1 MIATT
6 HEKALCITQIE
17 REGFTVIRRVFAQQE
32 VEAILRELGTALQ
45 PRQEATA
52 IRSDAGTVYAARNL
66 LTLWPPVADVW
77 RRPPLPEI
85 LAAVLGNQFGLVR
98 VLYFDKP
105 PERTW
110 ALPWH
115 KDLTIAVCNN
125 RLPSNQ
131 FSHPTT
137 KVGVPHVEA
146 PATILER
153 MLTVRIHLD
162 PMTDENGPLK
172 LLPGSHRDGK
182 SLRLDHAVPLT
193 LRVNRGDVLLVRPL
207 VTHCSAASHA
217 DTSLHR
223 RVLHLEFAAF
233 PNLPD
238 GYAWHHYVR

>member
-1 MIATT
+1 MEAIHKNHWYTS
-6 HEKALCITQIE
+6 QI
-17 REGFTVIRRVFAQQE
+17 RRDGFTVVGSVFAHQE

-66 LTLWPPVADVW
+66 FTLWPPVADVW
-77 RRPPLPEI
+77 RRTPLPEL
-85 LAAVLGNQFGLVR
+85 LAAILGHEFGLVR

-115 KDLTIAVCNN
+115 KDLTIAVRNN
-125 RLPSNQ
+125 RLSSDH

-146 PATILER
+146 STAILER
-153 MLTVRIHLD
+153 MLTLRIHLD
-162 PMTDENGPLK
+162 PMTDENGPLI
-172 LLPGSHRDGK
+172 LQPCSHRDGK
-182 SLRLDHAVPLT
+182 KLRLDNGFRLT
-193 LRVNRGDVLLVRPL
+193 LHVSRGDVLLVRPL

-217 DTSLHR
+217 DTRLHR
-223 RVLHLEFAAF
+223 RVLHLEFAAS

-238 GYAWHHYVR
+238 GYAWHDFVR